1 MRIKL
6 ATKNDIKQ
14 IEILYQELFLE
25 MSNLQ
30 PKYIIPAK
38 QDVEFIRN
46 IINEKDSDILIAEID
61 NCTVGFLLI
70 LELITPSYACLIEH
84 KYAFITDMIVE
95 HKYQKQ
101 GIGSALLLEA
111 KKWAENR
118 KLDYVELNVLSANI
132 GAIALYEKQ
141 GFEDLSH
148 TMRFE
153 F

>member
-1 MRIKL
+1 MRIRV

-25 MSNLQ
+25 MSKLQ
-30 PKYIIPAK
+30 PKYITPAK
-38 QDVEFIRN
+38 QEVEFIRYA
-46 IINEKDSDILIAEID
+46 INEKDSDILIAEVD
-61 NCTVGFLLI
+61 NCIVGFLLI
-70 LELITPSYACLIEH
+70 QEFITPSYACLIEH
-84 KYAFITDMIVE
+84 KYAFIADMVVE

-101 GIGSALLLEA
+101 GIGSALLAEA
-111 KKWAENR
+111 KTWAENR
-118 KLDYVELNVLSANI
+118 KLDYLELNVLSANI

-141 GFEDLSH
+141 GFKDISH